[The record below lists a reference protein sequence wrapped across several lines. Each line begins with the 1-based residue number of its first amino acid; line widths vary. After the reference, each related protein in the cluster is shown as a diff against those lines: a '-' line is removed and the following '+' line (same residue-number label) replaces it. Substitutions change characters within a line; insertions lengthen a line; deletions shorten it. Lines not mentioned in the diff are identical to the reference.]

1 MKNNQT
7 TSLCVALKR
16 LAIEQKR
23 PLWKRV
29 ASDLEAPTRSR
40 RVINLWRIEEQAKD
54 GETIIVPG
62 KVLGDG
68 LLTKKIT
75 IAAASCSAEAK
86 RKLTASGSKVLS
98 IEELARKHPDG
109 KDIKILG

>member
-7 TSLCVALKR
+7 TSLIVALKR
-16 LAIEQKR
+16 LAIEQQR
-23 PLWKRV
+23 PLWKRI
-29 ASDLEAPTRSR
+29 ATDLEAPTRR
-40 RVINLWRIEEQAKD
+40 HRVINLWRIEEQAKD

-75 IAAASCSAEAK
+75 IAAGSCSAEAK
-86 RKLTASGSKVLS
+86 RKLAASGSKFLS

-109 KDIKILG
+109 KDIRILG